1 MHPTAIFHA
10 IFGIV
15 PLALAAPSLTPRT
28 LALQQMSTR
37 FQATE
42 GCQLPE
48 PGQNCAGAVLKDVIV
63 YEKVINKVHLDM
75 YVAAAKA
82 AGGKIAEVH
91 DGG

>member
-1 MHPTAIFHA
+1 MLSSLFALLSLSLGSPT
-10 IFGIV
+10 
-15 PLALAAPSLTPRT
+15 LTPR
-28 LALQQMSTR
+28 AISLQQMSTR

-63 YEKVINKVHLDM
+63 YEKIINKVHLDM
-75 YVAAAKA
+75 YVAAATA

-91 DGG
+91 DGGWV

>member
-1 MHPTAIFHA
+1 MHPTTILHTF
-10 IFGIV
+10 FGI
-15 PLALAAPSLTPRT
+15 LSLTLAAPSLTPRAI
-28 LALQQMSTR
+28 ALQQMSTR

-63 YEKVINKVHLDM
+63 YEKVVNKVHLAM
-75 YVAAAKA
+75 YVAAATA

>member
-1 MHPTAIFHA
+1 MHLHPVL
-10 IFGIV
+10 GLL
-15 PLALAAPSLTPRT
+15 PLALA
-28 LALQQMSTR
+28 LALASPTLSPRALNLQQISAR

-48 PGQNCAGAVLKDVIV
+48 PGQNCAGAALRDVIV
-63 YEKVINKVHLDM
+63 YEKVINKEHLDM
-75 YVAAAKA
+75 YVGAATA